1 MQKLNK
7 QFKLLKEKREKNLK
21 KKLEYSPEK
30 KIKKNNIEEKKEIKE
45 YYEFEKKLNTTIK
58 ELMEREEIKILI
70 NK

>member
-58 ELMEREEIKILI
+58 ELM
-70 NK
+70 

>member
-45 YYEFEKKLNTTIK
+45 YYEFEKKLNITIK
-58 ELMEREEIKILI
+58 ELM
-70 NK
+70 